1 MKTEMINTVIE
12 RANQMLLNS
21 EINSIY
27 QSFDSKEMAHDWL
40 IKSAIATLVIP
51 VEKR

>member
-1 MKTEMINTVIE
+1 MKNEMINTVIE

-27 QSFDSKEMAHDWL
+27 QSFNSKDKAQDWL

-51 VEKR
+51 VENR